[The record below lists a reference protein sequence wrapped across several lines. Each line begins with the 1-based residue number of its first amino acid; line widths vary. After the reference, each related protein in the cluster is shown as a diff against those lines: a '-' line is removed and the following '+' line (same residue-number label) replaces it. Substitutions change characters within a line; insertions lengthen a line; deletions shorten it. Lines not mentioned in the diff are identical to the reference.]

1 MFAMKKTIVFDWN
14 GTLLDDVE
22 ICWRLL
28 NELLTIRRHPTVTL
42 ETYRQIFTFPIQT
55 YYERAG
61 FSFPEDD
68 FVALAKRFDRD
79 YRAAFPR
86 LSLFPDAKDTLDALK
101 SSMDLIVL
109 SASKQANLEDQ
120 LKQKGIAQEFSAIL
134 GIQDIY
140 GASKLERGR
149 AYFATHPTKTDAL
162 FFIGDTLHDA
172 EVAHAL
178 GGQAILIAQGHQA
191 KNILEQDSQAI
202 LLPSLKELPSYL
214 ASK

>member
-61 FSFPEDD
+61 FSFPKDD

-149 AYFATHPTKTDAL
+149 IYFKEHPCPSGTL
-162 FFIGDTLHDA
+162 FFVGDTLHDA

-178 GGQAILIAQGHQA
+178 GGEAILIPRGHQTEA
-191 KNILEQDSQAI
+191 ILATDPSAT
-202 LLPSLKELPSYL
+202 LLPSLEALPHYL
-214 ASK
+214 STK

>member
-1 MFAMKKTIVFDWN
+1 MFAMKKTVVFDWN

-22 ICWRLL
+22 ICWKLL
-28 NELLTIRRHPTVTL
+28 NELLTPRHHPTVSL

-61 FSFPEDD
+61 FHFPEDD
-68 FVALAKRFDRD
+68 FVTLAERFDQD
-79 YRAAFPR
+79 YRVAFPR
-86 LSLFPDAKDTLDALK
+86 LSLFPDVKETLDTLK
-101 SSMDLIVL
+101 SSMDLVVL

-120 LKQKGIAQEFSAIL
+120 LKQKGIEQEFSAIL

-149 AYFATHPTKTDAL
+149 AYFASHPCETGSL
-162 FFIGDTLHDA
+162 FFVGDTLHDA

-178 GGQAILIAQGHQA
+178 GGESILIERGHQA
-191 KNILEQDSQAI
+191 KNILEQDKDAV